1 MILVLAG
8 AARSIKIVA
17 DAKSEAFILKKFFV
31 SAMLIFFIAVT
42 ANAQV
47 IWRLDGDIEKTLP
60 RNFRTMTDAW
70 HIEMYYDDGNREGL
84 ENLNASASGQPS
96 LPSLQVLCEK
106 LKTLAKPDAN
116 IYIVDLR
123 EESHGFAE
131 DYPVSFYVEKNRGNY
146 YRGYE
151 AEIEVEQLESLQ
163 GKLTEFVP
171 LGNYDKAHYQ
181 AVTFAPQKILTEEQA
196 ATQVGLKYFRV
207 PATDM
212 MFPSPQAV
220 DKFLDFVATLQ
231 PDDWLH
237 FHCQA
242 GHGRT
247 TTFLIMYDILKN
259 PQLSLE
265 DICKRQYY
273 LGGTNFLEHKNFDK
287 IKLFYRYAHSDK
299 KISWSEYWQKNL

>member
-1 MILVLAG
+1 M
-8 AARSIKIVA
+8 
-17 DAKSEAFILKKFFV
+17 KKFLI

-42 ANAQV
+42 VQAQV

-60 RNFRTMTDAW
+60 RNFRTTTDAW
-70 HIEMYYDDGNREGL
+70 HIEMYYDDGNHAGL

-96 LPSLQVLCEK
+96 LPSMQVLCDK

-123 EESHGFAE
+123 EESHGFAD

-146 YRGYE
+146 WRGYE
-151 AEIEVEQLESLQ
+151 EEVELEQLESLQ
-163 GKLTEFVP
+163 GNLTEFVP
-171 LGNYDKAHYQ
+171 LGNYDKEHYQ
-181 AVTFAPQKILTEEQA
+181 AVTFAPKKVLTEEQA

-220 DKFLDFVATLQ
+220 DKFLVFVSSLQ
-231 PDDWLH
+231 ENDWLH

-247 TTFLIMYDILKN
+247 TTFLVMYDILKN

-273 LGGTNFLEHKNFDK
+273 LGGSNLLAGQNADK
-287 IKLFYRYAHSDK
+287 IKLFYQYAHSVMNMT
-299 KISWSEYWQKNL
+299 WSEYWQRSSVVSD

>member
-1 MILVLAG
+1 M
-8 AARSIKIVA
+8 
-17 DAKSEAFILKKFFV
+17 KKFFV

-42 ANAQV
+42 ASAQP
-47 IWRLDGDIEKTLP
+47 IWRLDGDAENTLP
-60 RNFRTMTDAW
+60 RNFRLMTDAW

-96 LPSLQVLCEK
+96 LPSLHLLCEK
-106 LKTLAKPDAN
+106 LKTLAKPDAD

-123 EESHGFAE
+123 EESHGLAD

-151 AEIEVEQLESLQ
+151 AKVELEQLQSLQ
-163 GKLTEFVP
+163 GSLTEFLP

-181 AVTFAPQKILTEEQA
+181 AVKFAPQKILTEQQA
-196 ATQVGLKYFRV
+196 VESAGFKYLRL

-212 MFPSPQAV
+212 MFPAPQAV
-220 DKFLDFVATLQ
+220 DKFINFVSGLKG
-231 PDDWLH
+231 DEWLH

-247 TTFLIMYDILKN
+247 TTFLVMYDILKN

-273 LGGTNFLEHKNFDK
+273 LGGSNLLADSNADK
-287 IKLFYRYAHSDK
+287 IKLFYQYAHSVMNMT
-299 KISWSEYWQKNL
+299 WSEYWQKNSVVSH